1 MPIDF
6 IPFNGLPIGSDW
18 FRGLTNII
26 IWSKSHYLSPI
37 PYIFFFTI
45 AFYTHVV
52 HHSKVSA
59 GFPAKTQV
67 VLVSVHS
74 YNVSPYYFPVGLS
87 TNLTAFAFLRNP
99 LSSKELGLTH
109 VQLTMT
115 TNKLVVWTLKDL
127 PSSSLVRYEQR
138 TIQLLHRQTYGL

>member
-1 MPIDF
+1 MRLCKLVTCRLTLFHLMDF
-6 IPFNGLPIGSDW
+6 QSVVIGFAGSQILS
-18 FRGLTNII
+18 FGVNLII
-26 IWSKSHYLSPI
+26 CHQFLIY
-37 PYIFFFTI
+37 FFLFTI

-59 GFPAKTQV
+59 GFPAKTQA

-109 VQLTMT
+109 VQLTINT
-115 TNKLVVWTLKDL
+115 PK
-127 PSSSLVRYEQR
+127 VRY
-138 TIQLLHRQTYGL
+138 GL